1 MVKHNHIALISLIII
16 LSMFGLISSDIYIPA
31 LPLISHYFQIQE
43 WNITF
48 SLSIYLIALACSQ
61 LLYGSVIEK
70 FGHKNILIL
79 GIFIYICSSLTC
91 SLVESFNA
99 FLICRL
105 LQGVGAASGLVIGRY
120 LISHHFAKHEIA
132 QIYAIVYPFVSLS
145 PALAPL
151 IGGYLSTYLG
161 WKSNFI
167 FIGLFGFAVLALTI
181 YVLPSEQS
189 HQQLAKSS
197 KNRYLTVFKDGN
209 FWRYT
214 AVVCFIYQAWF
225 VYLTQSTF
233 IFKKVFFLTTQQ
245 VGWLY
250 MPLTFGIVIA
260 NIATKKLLKIRISD
274 QIMMIGLILFLLGG
288 ILFIGSLF
296 MASVSFV
303 DLIIAMFFVSLANG
317 SSLSLAVAA
326 AINSQPQQTA
336 VASGLIGFFQIGS
349 AGLVSYLMSKY
360 FGENLHTLSLSIFT
374 LSVLACLVLG
384 LKQWNRKN
392 YSRA

>member
-48 SLSIYLIALACSQ
+48 SVSIYLIALACSQ

-79 GIFIYICSSLTC
+79 GIFIYICSSLAC

-120 LISHHFAKHEIA
+120 LISRHFAKHEIA

-161 WKSNFI
+161 WRSNFI
-167 FIGLFGFAVLALTI
+167 FIGLFGFAALALTI

-189 HQQLAKSS
+189 HQEVAKSS
-197 KNRYLTVFKDGN
+197 KNRYLTVFKDSN

-250 MPLTFGIVIA
+250 IPLTFGIVIA
-260 NIATKKLLKIRISD
+260 NIATKKLLKSRTSD